1 MKIKFTNL
9 DIFTEVKNLQKFL
22 DYRLIN
28 IFELSSKIFILKL
41 TNKIEKV
48 FIKLVSGFR
57 FHTIDDKPVD
67 CKQMPNTFVQ
77 KMRKHM
83 NNKRL
88 ITITQYGLDRIVDF
102 QFGENEYA
110 YHIILE
116 IYSTGNVILTDHEY
130 KILSLQRRYKSDEL
144 DISVGQIYPKEKFEQ
159 INVETVGPNFLK
171 VFPST
176 DLEELLKNYQNLDSI
191 IDKGY
196 RIKQS
201 YSPFSQ
207 KVEGEQEY
215 DDFDLML
222 REFYKDFDDNQS
234 KSTKKSL
241 NKKNKKDNKYERAKK
256 DLTKRTKTLEK
267 KLNRNEEIG
276 QWIYENA
283 EKIRPIMDKIKG
295 MNKNHIDDY
304 VSSLSQFDMKYNKK
318 TNTLI
323 IDGRELD
330 CSVSVY
336 ANGDKYFTNKKKI
349 NVKYQKTISE
359 GVKAVEKLKVQEK
372 KKVEK
377 ELSFDYEE
385 KSFWF
390 QNFNWYMTEGFI
402 IICGK
407 TASQNEELVK
417 KYMNKNNIYLHGNF
431 DRSPSAI
438 VKEFPESSVQKEP
451 PLNVLLRAGDFLV
464 CMSHN
469 WKANRV
475 ENSYYVNS
483 DQVSKTA
490 PSGEYINK
498 GSFMVRGKKNFLP
511 ESRLELGIGVLFI
524 QSSDQE
530 GPKFV
535 PNPSKEDKF
544 KSCIPI
550 CGPYIDMK
558 NKYKFVVKLK
568 PGRQKQGKI
577 INGILSQFRS
587 NKDATQ
593 LERFLIKKIKN
604 DEWCKLIKTG
614 SRLI

>member
-9 DIFTEVKNLQKFL
+9 DIFAEVKNLQKFL
-22 DYRLIN
+22 DYRLVN

-57 FHTIDDKPVD
+57 FHTIDDKPVN

-88 ITITQYGLDRIVDF
+88 IAITQYGMDRIIDF
-102 QFGENEYA
+102 QFGEKEYA

-130 KILSLQRRYKSDEL
+130 KILSLQRRYKSDEI
-144 DISVGQIYPKEKFEQ
+144 DISVGQAYPKEKFEQ
-159 INVETVGPNFLK
+159 INAETVGPNFLK

-176 DLEELLKNYQNLDSI
+176 DPEELLKNYQNLDSQ

-215 DDFDLML
+215 DDFDRML
-222 REFYKDFDDNQS
+222 REFYKDFDDKQS
-234 KSTKKSL
+234 KTISQKNKTK
-241 NKKNKKDNKYERAKK
+241 KKDNKYERAKK

-283 EKIRPIMDKIKG
+283 ENIQPIMDKIKG
-295 MNKNHIDDY
+295 MNKNRIDDY
-304 VSSLSQFDMKYNKK
+304 VSNIQVFNMKYNKK

-323 IDGRELD
+323 VDGMELD
-330 CSVSVY
+330 CSMSVY

-359 GVKAVEKLKVQEK
+359 GVRAVEKLKSRK
-372 KKVEK
+372 NK
-377 ELSFDYEE
+377 EEIETSFDYEE

-390 QNFNWYMTEGFI
+390 QNFNWYITDGFI

-407 TASQNEELVK
+407 TASQNEEIVK
-417 KYMNKNNIYLHGNF
+417 KYMNKDDIYLHGNF

-438 VKEFPESSVQKEP
+438 VKAFSGSSIQP
-451 PLNVLLRAGDFLV
+451 PLNILLRAGDFLV

-469 WKANRV
+469 WKANRS
-475 ENSYYVNS
+475 ENAYYVNS

-524 QSSDQE
+524 DQHQ
-530 GPKFV
+530 KFV
-535 PNPSKEDKF
+535 SNPSKEDKF

-558 NKYKFVVKLK
+558 NKYKFVAKLK

-577 INGILSQFRS
+577 ISGILSQFKS
-587 NKDATQ
+587 NKEATQ

-604 DEWCKLIKTG
+604 DEWCKLIKAG
-614 SRLI
+614 SRHIL

>member
-88 ITITQYGLDRIVDF
+88 IAITQYGLDRIVDF

-144 DISVGQIYPKEKFEQ
+144 DISVGQIYPKEKFKQ

-191 IDKGY
+191 INKGY

-267 KLNRNEEIG
+267 KLNRNEDIG

-283 EKIRPIMDKIKG
+283 EKIQPIMDKIKG

-318 TNTLI
+318 TNILI

-498 GSFMVRGKKNFLP
+498 GSFMVRGKKKFLP

>member
-1 MKIKFTNL
+1 
-9 DIFTEVKNLQKFL
+9 
-22 DYRLIN
+22 
-28 IFELSSKIFILKL
+28 
-41 TNKIEKV
+41 
-48 FIKLVSGFR
+48 
-57 FHTIDDKPVD
+57 
-67 CKQMPNTFVQ
+67 
-77 KMRKHM
+77 
-83 NNKRL
+83 
-88 ITITQYGLDRIVDF
+88 
-102 QFGENEYA
+102 
-110 YHIILE
+110 
-116 IYSTGNVILTDHEY
+116 
-130 KILSLQRRYKSDEL
+130 
-144 DISVGQIYPKEKFEQ
+144 
-159 INVETVGPNFLK
+159 
-171 VFPST
+171 
-176 DLEELLKNYQNLDSI
+176 
-191 IDKGY
+191 
-196 RIKQS
+196 
-201 YSPFSQ
+201 
-207 KVEGEQEY
+207 
-215 DDFDLML
+215 
-222 REFYKDFDDNQS
+222 
-234 KSTKKSL
+234 
-241 NKKNKKDNKYERAKK
+241 
-256 DLTKRTKTLEK
+256 
-267 KLNRNEEIG
+267 
-276 QWIYENA
+276 
-283 EKIRPIMDKIKG
+283 
-295 MNKNHIDDY
+295 
-304 VSSLSQFDMKYNKK
+304 
-318 TNTLI
+318 
-323 IDGRELD
+323 
-330 CSVSVY
+330 
-336 ANGDKYFTNKKKI
+336 
-349 NVKYQKTISE
+349 
-359 GVKAVEKLKVQEK
+359 
-372 KKVEK
+372 
-377 ELSFDYEE
+377 LSFDYEE

-593 LERFLIKKIKN
+593 LERF
-604 DEWCKLIKTG
+604 
-614 SRLI
+614 SY